1 MKSSVIE
8 WLAEEDKLRV
18 LCATTTIAQGI
29 NFPVSSVFLTS
40 RFVPQGNLS
49 RSMEMAPRDFWNLA
63 GRAGRMQHDSV
74 GVVGLAA
81 GDSAQAIVAYVRRA
95 TGELISSLVNMLN
108 NLERIGRLH
117 ELESV
122 IKVNSGRISVCYVA
136 HLWNEKRIWM
146 LYWRTRNNSP
156 QYLWLCGLL
165 RASADGRAKADK
177 LLEATRNYAEVGSQS
192 WSCSA
197 SRHDWIFSRRVGSA
211 GWATPIGEGTD
222 SS

>member
-1 MKSSVIE
+1 MLSRGVGVHHAGLSDEIRALIE

-40 RFVPQGNLS
+40 RFVPQGHLS

-81 GDSAQAIVAYVRRA
+81 GDSAQAIFAYVRRA

-108 NLERIGRLH
+108 NLERIGRLN

-122 IKVNSGRISVCYVA
+122 IQGEQWEDFRCYVA
-136 HLWNEKRIWM
+136 HLWNEKKN
-146 LYWRTRNNSP
+146 LANAVLADTE
-156 QYLWLCGLL
+156 QLL
-165 RASADGRAKADK
+165 RNTDGYGNPTCLCRWKS
-177 LLEATRNYAEVGSQS
+177 E
-192 WSCSA
+192 
-197 SRHDWIFSRRVGSA
+197 SR
-211 GWATPIGEGTD
+211 
-222 SS
+222 